1 MSDYQISL
9 YAQDV
14 LLTCMPVSARHYP
27 TLLALLRQHFSEHQG
42 FTLQVQR
49 RHEVRRLIEQG
60 PTGIRLLGVDY
71 HLETV
76 TDEQP

>member
-27 TLLALLRQHFSEHQG
+27 TLLALLRQRFSEQQG

-49 RHEVRRLIEQG
+49 RYEVRRLIEQG
-60 PTGIRLLGVDY
+60 PAGIRLLGVDY